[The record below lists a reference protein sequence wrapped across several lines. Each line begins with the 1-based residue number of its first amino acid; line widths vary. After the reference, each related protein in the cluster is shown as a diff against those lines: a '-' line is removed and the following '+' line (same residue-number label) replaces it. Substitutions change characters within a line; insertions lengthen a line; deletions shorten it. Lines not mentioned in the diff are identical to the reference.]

1 MKESISSVWGQ
12 LPNTGKNISIS
23 VDGKNVIIT
32 GMNGCGKTIFL
43 KTLLDTININI
54 RPELI
59 SQKKNFL
66 NNINIYSDALK
77 NTHISREEKE
87 SHKQQ
92 LEYNKLQ
99 LANIFDTNSIKIQW
113 GDHDAILDRSYQNKF
128 LVSFFEATR
137 QYSNI
142 HQGYG
147 NRATSL
153 SEIKRNG
160 QQQQLSQDFSTSFES
175 YLVAFFEA
183 GYMASMMRN
192 DPLEKTKVDNWLDS
206 IINDLRY
213 LFEDDSLSLKYNEQ
227 ERCFYIE
234 QEGKNP
240 YTFSTLSSGYSSIL
254 KIYTD
259 LLMKVELH
267 EINPKKLTGI
277 VIIDEID
284 AHLHI
289 SLQKKILSFLNR
301 SYPNIQ
307 FIVSTHSPFVL
318 QSVDNAVIYDLSKL
332 EQLDDLSMYSYEA
345 IAKGLLGVKTNSDD
359 LLQITDELSSLIM
372 NITDNQARVYQL
384 VEKLSSVEGGL
395 DSRSKV
401 ILLMARQAIEDLE
414 GL

>member
-1 MKESISSVWGQ
+1 MKEKIYSICGK
-12 LPNTGKNISIS
+12 LPHTDKNISIL
-23 VDGKNVIIT
+23 VDNKNIIIT
-32 GMNGCGKTIFL
+32 GMNGCGKTVFL
-43 KTLLDTININI
+43 KTLLDAINIEV
-54 RPELI
+54 RPDMI
-59 SQKKNFL
+59 SQRKGVIA
-66 NNINIYSDALK
+66 NISTYERALSSPG
-77 NTHISREEKE
+77 ISRAERE

-92 LEYNKLQ
+92 LEYHKLQ
-99 LANIFDTNSIKIQW
+99 LSNIDGKGLIKIEW
-113 GDHDAILDRSYQNKF
+113 GDHNAILDRAYQKKF

-142 HQGYG
+142 NQGH
-147 NRATSL
+147 NNHSSSL
-153 SEIKRNG
+153 AEIIKNG
-160 QQQQLSQDFSTSFES
+160 QQQQLNQDFSINFES

-192 DPLEKTKVDNWLDS
+192 DPLEKLKVDDWLDS
-206 IINDLRY
+206 IVGDLRH
-213 LFEDDSLSLKYNEQ
+213 LFEDNSLALQYNEK
-227 ERCFYIE
+227 ERCFYIK
-234 QEGKNP
+234 QDNKNP

-267 EINPKKLTGI
+267 NISPKELTGI

-301 SYPNIQ
+301 SYPNVQ

-332 EQLDDLSMYSYEA
+332 EQLEDLSLYSFDA
-345 IAKGLLGVKTNSDD
+345 ITKGLLGVKTNSDE
-359 LLQITDELSSLIM
+359 LFKITDELLSLINM
-372 NITDNQARVYQL
+372 VEINRTRVNEL
-384 VEKLSSVEGGL
+384 IEKLSSVGGGL
-395 DSRSKV
+395 DSRARV

-414 GL
+414 DL